1 MIDTLLSIGI
11 WDHIVFK
18 YINPLD
24 LPLLLPCDKTLY
36 KKRNYYYRFV
46 FLYLMDI
53 LLYKEQFKPL
63 PISVLFKYSIKENKM
78 LRNILIRYVKGLL
91 SIKEPANVW
100 GLNKVRKIQLLLGK
114 ETIQPI
120 IPLELIRY
128 MD

>member
-24 LPLLLPCDKTLY
+24 LPLLLQCDKTLY
-36 KKRNYYYRFV
+36 KKRFYYYRIV
-46 FLYLMDI
+46 FLYLIDI
-53 LLYKEQFKPL
+53 LMCKEQFKPQ
-63 PISVLFKYSIKENKM
+63 PISLLLKYSIKENKM

-100 GLNKVRKIQLLLGK
+100 GLNKVRNIELLLGK
-114 ETIQPI
+114 ETIQPM